1 MINEVE
7 QYLNELEHP
16 LKNEFL
22 EIRSLIYSHFP
33 QLTEVI
39 KWNAPSYQINKIDF
53 LTFKLFPP
61 KNIQLIFHRGAKV
74 KEQPKNRLITDDS
87 NLLKWAA
94 NDRAIATF
102 STLEEVKANENALIL
117 IISNWMKVL
126 QE

>member
-1 MINEVE
+1 MNNPVE
-7 QYLNELEHP
+7 QYISELEHP

-22 EIRSLIYSHFP
+22 EIRRLICNHFP

-39 KWNAPSYQINKIDF
+39 KWNAPSYQINETDF

-74 KEQPKNRLITDDS
+74 KEQPKDHLISDDS

-102 STLEEVKANENALIL
+102 TTLEEVKTNENTLIL
-117 IISNWMKVL
+117 IISNWMKAL